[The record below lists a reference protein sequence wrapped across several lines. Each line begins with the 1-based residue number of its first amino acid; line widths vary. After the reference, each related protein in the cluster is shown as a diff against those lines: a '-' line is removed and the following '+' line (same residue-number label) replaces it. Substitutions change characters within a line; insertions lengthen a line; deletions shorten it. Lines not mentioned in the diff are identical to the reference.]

1 MTRPV
6 LRYHNTIKK
15 VDGMLN
21 KKTIRDMDV
30 QGKRVLVRV
39 DYNVPMDD
47 EMNITDDIRITASL
61 PTIKYLL
68 DNEASV
74 ILMSHLGRPK
84 GEPKAKYSMAP
95 VAKRLSELIDK
106 EVIFA
111 DDDMV
116 VSDKVKAMA
125 ESLKPGQIMMLQNT
139 RFRKEEEKNGEEF
152 AESLASLADVY
163 INDAFGTS
171 HRAHASNVGVSRH
184 LTSALGFLVE
194 KEVGIMGK
202 ALDEPQRPFVAI
214 LGGAKV
220 SDKIGVIENLITKV
234 NAIVIGGGMA
244 FTFLKAKGL
253 EIGTSLLEEDKLD
266 LAKELME
273 KARKHGVALILP
285 IDVVVAREFKNDSEH
300 FNVPVESIPSDMMGL
315 DIGPDSI
322 ALFESVIS
330 EAKTIIWNGPMGV
343 FEMDNFNKGT
353 YAIADAMVK
362 SGAITIVGGGD
373 SAAAV
378 EKAGLADRMTHV
390 STGGGAS
397 LELLEGKL
405 LPGIDAISE

>member
-1 MTRPV
+1 
-6 LRYHNTIKK
+6 
-15 VDGMLN
+15 
-21 KKTIRDMDV
+21 
-30 QGKRVLVRV
+30 
-39 DYNVPMDD
+39 
-47 EMNITDDIRITASL
+47 
-61 PTIKYLL
+61 
-68 DNEASV
+68 
-74 ILMSHLGRPK
+74 
-84 GEPKAKYSMAP
+84 
-95 VAKRLSELIDK
+95 
-106 EVIFA
+106 
-111 DDDMV
+111 
-116 VSDKVKAMA
+116 
-125 ESLKPGQIMMLQNT
+125 
-139 RFRKEEEKNGEEF
+139 
-152 AESLASLADVY
+152 
-163 INDAFGTS
+163 
-171 HRAHASNVGVSRH
+171 
-184 LTSALGFLVE
+184 
-194 KEVGIMGK
+194 MGK
-202 ALDEPQRPFVAI
+202 ALDEPLRPFVAI

-234 NAIVIGGGMA
+234 NTIIIGGGMA

-343 FEMDNFNKGT
+343 FEMDSFNKGT
-353 YAIADAMVK
+353 YAIAEAMVK